1 MTRHERGP
9 GLTGASE
16 QHESWVEGIRR
27 HKASL
32 LAVPLTSLAG
42 QPQKP
47 WASCQALFLAHALHP
62 SLGLLIIVL
71 KAAEKT
77 EEMGNG
83 SQTHGKGV

>member
-1 MTRHERGP
+1 MEVWCECSPVLGGLLSSSGAGLRGP
-9 GLTGASE
+9 EDVRT
-16 QHESWVEGIRR
+16 
-27 HKASL
+27 L
-32 LAVPLTSLAG
+32 LAVPLTSLTG

-47 WASCQALFLAHALHP
+47 WAVCQALFLAHALHL

-77 EEMGNG
+77 EAMGNG

>member
-1 MTRHERGP
+1 MQSSVRGP
-9 GLTGASE
+9 PKQLR
-16 QHESWVEGIRR
+16 SWAQGTRR
-27 HKASL
+27 RKASL
-32 LAVPLTSLAG
+32 LAVPLTSLTG

-47 WASCQALFLAHALHP
+47 WAVCQALFLAHALHP

-77 EEMGNG
+77 EAMGNG